1 MSIEVSNIDHLG
13 LVAGIIDEIGI
24 EQKINQLLGEELPEK
39 ITSGQVV
46 KGMVLNGLG
55 LVSSPLYLFSKF
67 FEGKAIEHLI
77 GKGVKTEYF
86 NDDKL
91 GRVLDELYRRGLNEI
106 FMSIVLE
113 AVKIYQLETSTVQL
127 DSTSFHVHGD
137 YHIDEDKSEEYQ
149 EPKTI

>member
-1 MSIEVSNIDHLG
+1 MR
-13 LVAGIIDEIGI
+13 LVKK
-24 EQKINQLLGEELPEK
+24 QRINQLLGEELPEK

-91 GRVLDELYRRGLNEI
+91 GRVLERLDHKGLN
-106 FMSIVLE
+106 
-113 AVKIYQLETSTVQL
+113 
-127 DSTSFHVHGD
+127 
-137 YHIDEDKSEEYQ
+137 
-149 EPKTI
+149 

>member
-1 MSIEVSNIDHLG
+1 MR
-13 LVAGIIDEIGI
+13 LVKK
-24 EQKINQLLGEELPEK
+24 QRINQLLGEELPEK

-46 KGMVLNGLG
+46 KGMVVSGLG

-91 GRVLDELYRRGLNEI
+91 GRVLERLDHKGLN
-106 FMSIVLE
+106 
-113 AVKIYQLETSTVQL
+113 
-127 DSTSFHVHGD
+127 
-137 YHIDEDKSEEYQ
+137 
-149 EPKTI
+149 

>member
-1 MSIEVSNIDHLG
+1 MR
-13 LVAGIIDEIGI
+13 LVNK
-24 EQKINQLLGEELPEK
+24 QKINQLLGEELLEK

-55 LVSSPLYLFSKF
+55 LVSSSLYLFSNF

-91 GRVLDELYRRGLNEI
+91 GRLLD
-106 FMSIVLE
+106 
-113 AVKIYQLETSTVQL
+113 
-127 DSTSFHVHGD
+127 
-137 YHIDEDKSEEYQ
+137 
-149 EPKTI
+149 